1 MRSFVLNRARAS
13 NFHSICHDIKLLI
26 GEEAM
31 AKLIDKYGGVR
42 LYIPGNLNAEHHPI
56 SLLLG
61 VQTAQYL
68 AAEFGGLAVDI
79 PRAMERQHAL
89 RNSQIV
95 ADKESGM
102 SQRELALK
110 YRMTTRNIR
119 KIISKH
125 SNQEASHIQ

>member
-1 MRSFVLNRARAS
+1 MRSFVLDRARVS
-13 NFHSICHDIKLLI
+13 NFHSICHDIELLI

-31 AKLIDKYGGVR
+31 AKLVAKYGGVR
-42 LYIPGNLNAEHHPI
+42 LYIPSNLNAEHHPI
-56 SLLLG
+56 CRLLG
-61 VQTAQYL
+61 VKTAQYL
-68 AAEFGGLAVDI
+68 ADEFGGLSVDI
-79 PRAMERQHAL
+79 PRAMERQQAL

-119 KIISKH
+119 RIISKH
-125 SNQEASHIQ
+125 SNQEVSHTQ